1 MNAPDIDRNA
11 EFDNWHDTGC
21 ELWSKCLSCPF
32 PRCIE
37 EEPRG
42 RQKYELLK
50 RAMIINKLRAEGKSI
65 REISSAVHK
74 SIRTI
79 QRVLNREA
87 GGTRD
92 D

>member
-1 MNAPDIDRNA
+1 MNAPDIDRA
-11 EFDNWHDTGC
+11 SEFANWHDTGC
-21 ELWSKCLSCPF
+21 ELWSSCLSCPF

-37 EEPRG
+37 EEPHG

-50 RAMIINKLRAEGKSI
+50 RAMLIKTMRDEGKSI

-79 QRVLNREA
+79 QRTLNREA